1 MIKVIDDFLSKD
13 EFETLKGYV
22 FHPHF
27 PLYLQ
32 DEIVDEITEL
42 RDIFDGEVV
51 SSGDKIFKVNTK
63 LKYEDLENLQQ
74 CSPLSQNCYGII
86 LVISN

>member
-1 MIKVIDDFLSKD
+1 MIEVIDDFLSKD

-32 DEIVDEITEL
+32 DEIVDDEKKSIKHINFSHTL
-42 RDIFDGEVV
+42 
-51 SSGDKIFKVNTK
+51 
-63 LKYEDLENLQQ
+63 Y
-74 CSPLSQNCYGII
+74 
-86 LVISN
+86 